1 LVFVEELVN
10 FGVVTRGVEFLSS
23 APPHRAGTADALLQ
37 VRNFKKSLIQ
47 MFACIGKDCVFYE
60 TVMHIKKNPHTCI
73 ECVPVAKR

>member
-1 LVFVEELVN
+1 MVLV
-10 FGVVTRGVEFLSS
+10 TCGVEFLSS
-23 APPHRAGTADALLQ
+23 APPPRAGTADALLQ